1 MIDLPLLFTPDGSG
15 LRVIH
20 DDGTVQRV
28 DLQTGA
34 ASDDGSVPYT
44 TIDGSSANGQYL
56 ALHNFDDSAVV
67 IWDLDSGASV
77 ASLSDTEIGYALA
90 ISSDGRF
97 LAYTASDT
105 GELVVWNLVAGQEVA
120 RLDDFAGGSDLV
132 GTRAFDFSPDSE
144 MLYYPTT
151 AGNLRLLDTS
161 SWMEYRRLHGA
172 PGTLS
177 DVTMSQDQGLL
188 AAAGESGTV
197 VVWDLASGTV
207 AQRIDEAG
215 AVAKLS
221 ISPDGQTLLAG
232 DERGEMTLWRLA
244 NFDDTLGWL
253 QANRALIP
261 LTCADLLQARVI
273 ASANLCPIIT
283 PAAD

>member
-1 MIDLPLLFTPDGSG
+1 
-15 LRVIH
+15 
-20 DDGTVQRV
+20 
-28 DLQTGA
+28 
-34 ASDDGSVPYT
+34 
-44 TIDGSSANGQYL
+44 
-56 ALHNFDDSAVV
+56 
-67 IWDLDSGASV
+67 
-77 ASLSDTEIGYALA
+77 
-90 ISSDGRF
+90 
-97 LAYTASDT
+97 
-105 GELVVWNLVAGQEVA
+105 
-120 RLDDFAGGSDLV
+120 
-132 GTRAFDFSPDSE
+132 

-151 AGNLRLLDTS
+151 TGDVRLLDSS